1 MMQSGAGE
9 GYTEYIIITALIIIP
24 GNIGAFFH
32 TLVAA
37 PFDDDDQSALEVITC
52 ARVGAICPSVFGYS
66 VPADGSYD
74 SCSVR
79 DAISGIKCP
88 LRAQ

>member
-1 MMQSGAGE
+1 MMRSGAGE
-9 GYTEYIIITALIIIP
+9 GYAEYVIITALILVP

-32 TLVAA
+32 TLLAA
-37 PFDDDDQSALEVITC
+37 PFDDNDQSALEVITC
-52 ARVGAICPSVFGYS
+52 ALVGVVCPSLFGYS

-79 DAISGIKCP
+79 DSISGIKCP
-88 LRAQ
+88 LSAD